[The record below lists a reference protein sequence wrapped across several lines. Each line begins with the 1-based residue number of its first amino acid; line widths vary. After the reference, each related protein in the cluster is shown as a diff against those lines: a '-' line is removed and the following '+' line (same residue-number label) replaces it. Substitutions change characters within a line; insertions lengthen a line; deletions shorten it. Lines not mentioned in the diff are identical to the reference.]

1 MSSKA
6 MSLKGRIN
14 NYAKKNKIAAQVVL
28 QNYMFE
34 CFLERLSKS
43 EYNKKFVIKGGML
56 ISSLVG
62 LDTRA
67 TMDLDGTLRRL
78 SLTEENLLKLVKDVC
93 SIKLHDEV
101 TFEIKGIVPIRKDDR
116 YGGFRIRIDAIY
128 DTITT
133 PLSID
138 ASTGDVITPEP
149 VEYEFTGLFDDTKQI
164 KLWGY
169 NLETVLA
176 EKAETILARG
186 IFNTRPRDFYDIYI
200 LGTTKKYD
208 KEVFQEALAAT
219 AEHRGSIKSIKNK
232 ISILNQ
238 LLTNDSLKQTW
249 SKYQN
254 KFPYAKNIA
263 YEDTLEVLRQMVN

>member
-1 MSSKA
+1 MSSQA

-78 SLTEENLLKLVKDVC
+78 TLTEENLLILVKDVC

-101 TFEIKGIVPIRKDDR
+101 IFEIKGIEPIRKDDR

-149 VEYEFTGLFDDTKQI
+149 VEYEFAGLLDDTKQI

-176 EKAETILARG
+176 EKAETILSRG

-208 KEVFQEALAAT
+208 KKVFKEALAAT
-219 AEHRGSIKSIKNK
+219 AEHRGSTESIKNK
-232 ISILNQ
+232 KVILEQ
-238 LLTNDSLKQTW
+238 LLANDSLKQTW

-263 YEDTLEVLRQMVN
+263 YEDTLEVLRRMIN